1 MEITIIVILIALT
14 AFVIHIAKTIVNDRK
29 EHREYLKQLRRL
41 GYITPFEPGSTKR
54 EFK

>member
-29 EHREYLKQLRRL
+29 EHREYLKQLRRT
-41 GYITPFEPGSTKR
+41 GYLSPFEPGSTKR

>member
-1 MEITIIVILIALT
+1 MESTVIIVLITLA

-29 EHREYLKQLRRL
+29 DHREYLKQLRRT
-41 GYITPFEPGSTKR
+41 GYLTPYEPGSTKR